1 MRHIHTLLAALML
14 APLPAVETPPNAGQP
29 LVHTEVWTETW
40 PDASLKVATR
50 TVAAE
55 VWTAAFQADL
65 DADGKLHIPA
75 REQPYY
81 LDGPLVMKSGQSLT
95 ADATAEIRLKP
106 GTNTCLLRN
115 EHVAT
120 LNTKPRARRCASRH
134 GYPHRRGHLDHLGDF
149 YECYGL
155 GLQLL
160 GPRRVVANQ
169 TCPSREVPRLPS
181 RRRTT

>member
-1 MRHIHTLLAALML
+1 MRHTQTLLAALMH
-14 APLPAVETPPNAGQP
+14 APVHAAESRSRAVQQ
-29 LVHTEVWTETW
+29 LVHTEVWTKTW

-50 TVAAE
+50 TITAE

-75 REQPYY
+75 GEQPYY
-81 LDGPLVMKSGQSLT
+81 LDDPLVMKSGQSLT

-106 GTNTCLLRN
+106 GTNTCMVRN
-115 EHVAT
+115 EHFAT
-120 LNTKPRARRCASRH
+120 LNTKPRTRRCASRR

-160 GPRRVVANQ
+160 GPRRVVASQ
-169 TCPSREVPRLPS
+169 TSPSREVPRLPS
-181 RRRTT
+181 RRRST